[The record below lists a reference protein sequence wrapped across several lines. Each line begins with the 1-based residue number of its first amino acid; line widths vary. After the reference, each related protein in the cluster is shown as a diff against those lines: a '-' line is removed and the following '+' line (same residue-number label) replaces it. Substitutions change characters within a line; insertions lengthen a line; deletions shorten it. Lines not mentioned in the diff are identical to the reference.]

1 MYNYKGK
8 WLEFAKTYL
17 NSTVSEFN
25 RQLPINFPAKLFS
38 TYLLILFGSSLLFWL
53 IFTFIFRKKW

>member
-8 WLEFAKTYL
+8 GLEFAKTYL

-38 TYLLILFGSSLLFWL
+38 TYLLILFGSSLLF
-53 IFTFIFRKKW
+53 